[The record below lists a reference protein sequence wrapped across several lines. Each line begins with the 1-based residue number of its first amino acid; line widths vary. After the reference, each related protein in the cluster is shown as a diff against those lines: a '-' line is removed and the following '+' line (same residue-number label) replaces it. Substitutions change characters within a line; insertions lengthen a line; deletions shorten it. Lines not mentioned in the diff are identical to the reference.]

1 MNEKILVVEDDLVLQ
16 KIISDKLTKENY
28 QVVCDN
34 DGEQGLAAALQN
46 HPDLI
51 LLDLVMPKMDGLSM
65 LKKLREDIWGKDA
78 RVIITTNLADDSKTE
93 EGMKHGV
100 YDYLVKTEWSLDDL
114 ILKVKD
120 KVGNF

>member
-28 QVVCDN
+28 QVVCAN